1 MLFGRTNKTPLTD
14 AQTVALLSS
23 TGKRKY
29 AGILFERFGA
39 RVLGVCLKYLRQTA
53 DAEDATIE
61 VFEHAF
67 KKLPQTEVLDFGA
80 WIHRIAINHCLM
92 KLRKTLREIPT
103 EQIESQEAD
112 DEQDVTT
119 DQLREKLPLHMASL
133 PEGQARC
140 IKLFFLEEKSYRQI
154 ADLTGM
160 DLKTVKSH
168 IQNGK
173 RNLAIKLKAE
183 PAGRGHLNHE

>member
-1 MLFGRTNKTPLTD
+1 MIFGRTNKTPLTD

-39 RVLGVCLKYLRQTA
+39 RVLGVCLKYLRQPA

-80 WIHRIAINHCLM
+80 WIHRIATNHCLM
-92 KLRKTLREIPT
+92 KLRKTRFEIPT
-103 EQIESQEAD
+103 EHIESHQAD
-112 DEQDVTT
+112 DEPDFTI
-119 DQLREKLPLHMASL
+119 DQLLEKLPLHLAAL
-133 PEGQARC
+133 PPSQALCVR
-140 IKLFFLEEKSYRQI
+140 LFFLEEKSYRQI
-154 ADLTGM
+154 ADLTGI

-183 PAGRGHLNHE
+183 PASRGHFSHE